1 MRIVQRFS
9 AAVVLAFAV
18 LLLAGAYTLA
28 RAEAAV
34 GAKAPEFALPD
45 ASGTT
50 HTLSQYRGKIVVLE
64 WTNPTCPFVKRHYK
78 AATMKKLAEKYA
90 TKDVVWLA
98 IDSSHFATA
107 ADIKKWQDEQKLSY
121 PILLD
126 PDGVVGQVY
135 GAKTTPHMFVIAKD
149 GTVAYT
155 GAIDDDPRG
164 EKADARNYVDEALA
178 KLIAGQQPEV
188 TNTQPYGCSVK
199 YKK

>member
-1 MRIVQRFS
+1 MRTIHRFS
-9 AAVVLAFAV
+9 TALGLALGVTFLAAVN
-18 LLLAGAYTLA
+18 TSA
-28 RAEAAV
+28 RAEVAI

-50 HTLSQYRGKIVVLE
+50 HTLSQYSGKIVVLE

-98 IDSSHFATA
+98 IDSSHFVKA
-107 ADIKKWQDEQKLSY
+107 ADVKKWQEEQKLSY
-121 PILLD
+121 PTLLD
-126 PDGVVGQVY
+126 PTGAVGHAY

-149 GTVAYT
+149 GTVAYA

-164 EKADARNYVDEALA
+164 EKADARNYVDEALT
-178 KLIAGQQPEV
+178 KLLAGQQPEV

-199 YKK
+199 YQK